1 MSQLSDYLE
10 RRVLELF
17 DEAGYV
23 RADPRLRVHVE
34 LDGAPRLKRM
44 IDRISR
50 QLVARQLPRSNR
62 RRRSSIR
69 CKIGLHD
76 WEAWELKLPGLIF
89 VKRCRRRGCRAA
101 RAIKPRALGPSS
113 ATERF
118 WPAGS
123 ERGGSDG

>member
-10 RRVLELF
+10 RRALELF

-34 LDGAPRLKRM
+34 LDGAPRLKRT
-44 IDRISR
+44 IDRISS
-50 QLVARQLPRSNR
+50 QLVARQLPRRNR

-89 VKRCRRRGCRAA
+89 VKRCRRRGCEAA
-101 RAIKPRALGPSS
+101 RAIKPRALGPSGP
-113 ATERF
+113 
-118 WPAGS
+118 PAGS
-123 ERGGSDG
+123 ERGGSHG